1 MKPVF
6 DHRCERSVC
15 GARYLYEFQERAKIP
30 PRFDRW
36 LFFSPKAVRQLQIF
50 PNSVDHHIVYFH
62 FSAKIHKAAACLGY
76 RSLFYKHKVFAGR
89 EQRVLIARVAK
100 CRVRVFIICCIAGGK
115 KAHRS
120 STALMSG
127 VSKKFLGRLI
137 IAQAPSTS
145 RQQRSQKIF
154 GTTFSYLSQAVCS
167 FLFRLC
173 AVSKKELKEVLKLS
187 QVTRKTFIGDRKN
200 FLL

>member
-15 GARYLYEFQERAKIP
+15 GARYLYEFQGRAKIP

-89 EQRVLIARVAK
+89 EQRILIAPSCETPCSCVYNLLHSRRQKSAQIIHGTYGRRVEEVSWSAHYRIGPFDK
-100 CRVRVFIICCIAGGK
+100 QTIAVLEGFQHNLQLFEPSSLQPFIPPVRSLEKRA
-115 KAHRS
+115 
-120 STALMSG
+120 
-127 VSKKFLGRLI
+127 
-137 IAQAPSTS
+137 
-145 RQQRSQKIF
+145 
-154 GTTFSYLSQAVCS
+154 
-167 FLFRLC
+167 
-173 AVSKKELKEVLKLS
+173 
-187 QVTRKTFIGDRKN
+187 
-200 FLL
+200 